1 MQFLPIVIDRK
12 RIEVRWKEG
21 CMSMTGL
28 PVFDTTVQ
36 KTMQWLHDI
45 DEEMGWDS
53 RHKAYQALRGVLH
66 VLRDHIPPNECAHFG
81 SQLPMLIR
89 GILFEGWHPAGKPI
103 KDHSAEK
110 FLVDVASIFGKD
122 TEVDPEETARA
133 VFAVMAQHMDPGE
146 IEGVMRVLPKHI
158 REFWL
163 EPAVE

>member
-1 MQFLPIVIDRK
+1 
-12 RIEVRWKEG
+12 
-21 CMSMTGL
+21 MSMTGL

-45 DEEMGWDS
+45 DEEIGWDS

-66 VLRDHIPPNECAHFG
+66 VLRDHMPPNECAHFG

-110 FLVDVASIFGKD
+110 FLVDIASFFPKD
-122 TEVDPEETARA
+122 PDVNPEEVARA

-146 IEGVMRVLPKHI
+146 IDGVMRVLPKHI

-163 EPAVE
+163 EPAME